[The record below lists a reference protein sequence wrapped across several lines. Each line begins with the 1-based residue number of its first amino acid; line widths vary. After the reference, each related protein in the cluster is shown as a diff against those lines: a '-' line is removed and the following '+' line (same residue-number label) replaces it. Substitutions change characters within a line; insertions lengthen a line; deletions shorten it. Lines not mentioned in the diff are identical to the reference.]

1 MAFYGNI
8 NNSVRSQFYFD
19 KIYPNRKVMDDNAGS
34 DQVFLGRYVLV
45 EYKSEMSED
54 AYPSNFFYSDGKLY
68 NSKNLEPAQR
78 LTTNNCQLKGGDI
91 VRILPGNNIDTKN
104 EVIEFHSISVS
115 GVNITSRK
123 IAKQDDNPFWTNF
136 NIDLETYFGYRLEQ
150 DFPKGRGYDS
160 TVWQKTYDNGV
171 ERYVMV
177 AELNSHA
184 PVMDIVT
191 DAPTLTPLTPH
202 FDPDSTNAYYRM
214 HLQPSWG
221 LWLRPASGDSP
232 RTTQTNTLKSDMNAN
247 YKTYAYDP
255 ATDTTTITT
264 TNQAPAAVY
273 YNKAGFN
280 KRVRSYDE
288 ETENV
293 INMLPTGVSGQEYYD
308 HASGEKRE
316 APDINELTIQL
327 PAIGNAISDLWDIVY
342 GESRNLDIEWNSQA
356 GLRFIKQ
363 DENGGYDF
371 DLENIQTL
379 AGTINSL
386 HDLMGMIIEEIEV
399 ENIED
404 SEVVDQLK
412 EGVIYYNT
420 LDKKFYRKGIR
431 FEYDEEGVEWRTDN
445 GGPYYKVENLTPDNY
460 LSNTYYI
467 NDPDTGEKVPDL
479 ANTYE
484 EGQTY
489 YTKEIEP
496 GAMIRLDLVV
506 DYEPNKYHY
515 YKAIDQAL
523 YLGIEDAYYQNYDY
537 RIVTED
543 NEEPL
548 ELSAEFVPGRYHT
561 LEDGSY
567 IAALESQ
574 PSLTY
579 NNYYKITSAEKVYK
593 YIYIPDYFYYVDSK
607 TGDILTE
614 MTETFDPDKQYYAK
628 QLDDDLEITL
638 KKIEL
643 IEFEE
648 NKYYLHDQMTGD
660 YILIKDKVEQLS
672 TFNIPPDPYTVEAY
686 QLEHDFYT
694 ANTYWYK
701 VDNDYFKATENVWYK
716 DRKYYNLTIRDIDAF
731 YAPNKFWYFNEDYQM
746 WMIDESLT
754 ASQPE
759 DKYRYSNTYYV
770 ISDALQ
776 IVEEGSIWNGN
787 IPIVPHPVVLG
798 TRTEWSTLK
807 EITDFSRSYNT
818 LHGLILQINNKLEA
832 DDIYTRDLNTLQ
844 GCLNYIHDCI
854 NKISELYPGEFV
866 VVDNYGRMHSANLQT
881 DGYINIDI
889 NSSVKRPEITIKH
902 KTPGVKTSSINNK
915 QVSPGDNF
923 NLPSFMTDNA
933 GHVSEVGTTTISLNT
948 LVEKDI
954 ADIEI
959 LYDGVNKMKL
969 GLLLADFHSK
979 ISTLTTDVEALKATQ
994 II

>member
-160 TVWQKTYDNGV
+160 TVWQKTYDNGE

-184 PVMDIVT
+184 PTLDIIA
-191 DAPTLTPLTPH
+191 DAPTMTPLTPH

-214 HLQPSWG
+214 HLQPAWG
-221 LWLRPASGDSP
+221 MWSRPASGDSP
-232 RTTQTNTLKSDMNAN
+232 RTSQTNTLKSDENVN
-247 YKTYAYDP
+247 YKTYEYSP
-255 ATDTTTITT
+255 STDEITIKEAVS
-264 TNQAPAAVY
+264 APAAIY
-273 YNKAGFN
+273 YNKDGFS
-280 KRVRSYDE
+280 KTTRTYDD

-293 INMLPTGVSGQEYYD
+293 INMLPTGISGQKYYD
-308 HASGEKRE
+308 HVSGEMRE

-327 PAIGNAISDLWDIVY
+327 PAIGNAISDLWDVIY
-342 GESRNLDIEWNSQA
+342 GESRNLDIAWNSQA
-356 GLRFIKQ
+356 GLRFIKP
-363 DENGGYDF
+363 DENGGYNF

-386 HDLMGMIIEEIEV
+386 HDIMGMIIEEVEIENV
-399 ENIED
+399 ED
-404 SEVVDQLK
+404 SESVDQLDK
-412 EGVIYYNT
+412 GVIYYNT
-420 LDKKFYRKGIR
+420 FDKKFYRKGTR
-431 FEYDEEGVEWRTDN
+431 FEYDPNGVEWRTDN
-445 GGPYYKVENLTPDNY
+445 GGPYYKVENLTPDSY

-467 NDPDTGEKVPDL
+467 DDPDTGEKIPDL
-479 ANTYE
+479 GNAYE

-515 YKAIDQAL
+515 YKAIDKAL
-523 YLGIEDAYYQNYDY
+523 YFGTEDAYYQNYDY

-548 ELSAEFVPGRYHT
+548 KLSKEYAPGRYHT
-561 LEDGSY
+561 YQDGNY
-567 IAALESQ
+567 IADWSEKAE
-574 PSLTY
+574 LTY
-579 NNYYKITSAEKVYK
+579 DNYYKITSSERVYK
-593 YIYIPDYFYYVDSK
+593 YIYIPDYFYYVDQN

-614 MTETFDPDKQYYAK
+614 MTETFDSNKQYYAR
-628 QLDDDLEITL
+628 QLDDDLGISL
-638 KKIEL
+638 KKVEL
-643 IEFEE
+643 VEFEE
-648 NKYYLHDQMTGD
+648 NKYYLYDDKLND
-660 YILIKDKVEQLS
+660 YTLIKNKVEQLS
-672 TFNIPPDPYTVEAY
+672 KFTVPPNIFTVEAE
-686 QLEHDFYT
+686 QLEYELYT
-694 ANTYWYK
+694 PDTYWYK
-701 VDNDYFKATENVWYK
+701 IENNYFKATENIWYEN
-716 DRKYYNLTIRDIDAF
+716 RNYYTLTIRDIDAF

-746 WMIDESLT
+746 WMIDESLV
-754 ASQPE
+754 ASQEE

-776 IVEEGSIWNGN
+776 IVEEGSVWNGN
-787 IPIVPHPVVLG
+787 IPVVPHPVILG

-818 LHGLILQINNKLEA
+818 LHGLILQLNHKIES

-881 DGYINIDI
+881 DNYLKVDI
-889 NSSVKRPEITIKH
+889 NSSVKRPEITFKH
-902 KTPGVKTSSINNK
+902 KTPGVKTSRIESAE
-915 QVSPGDNF
+915 VSVGSSF
-923 NLPSFMTDNA
+923 KLPSFMTDNA
-933 GHVSEVGTTTISLNT
+933 GHISEVGTTTITLNA
-948 LVEKDI
+948 LAEDDI
-954 ADIEI
+954 KNIEI
-959 LYDGVNKMKL
+959 MYDGEN
-969 GLLLADFHSK
+969 K
-979 ISTLTTDVEALKATQ
+979 ISILRLIQDFMLLQQEVAIMQQEKN